1 MKTTNPELI
10 DTIRLLR
17 NASRKNNSRIW
28 AAIADELEHSK
39 QRRPAV
45 NLSKISRTS
54 EKGETVAVPGKVIGS
69 GSSDGRTVA
78 AFTFSQTAIIKI
90 EKAGGECLSLMKLIE
105 KNPKGSGVR
114 IIV

>member
-17 NASRKNNSRIW
+17 SASRKNNSRIW

-39 QRRPAV
+39 QHRAAV
-45 NLSKISRTS
+45 NLSQISRTS
-54 EKGETVAVPGKVIGS
+54 EKGDTVAVPGKVIGS
-69 GSSDGRTVA
+69 GSLDGRTVA
-78 AFTFSQTAIIKI
+78 AFTFSQTAVTKI
-90 EKAGGECLSLMKLIE
+90 EKSGGECISLMKLIE